1 MLEPFGMLIMRSA
14 LFCCCVI
21 LHNLLIARG
30 DYDSV
35 FSDCDDD
42 ISESKVESDDSGDG
56 DGDDEMRTGNI
67 RDALATYLASLSV
80 Q

>member
-1 MLEPFGMLIMRSA
+1 MYIDDVITTIF
-14 LFCCCVI
+14 CCVI

-35 FSDCDDD
+35 FSDCDNDSS
-42 ISESKVESDDSGDG
+42 SESEVESDDSGDG

-67 RDALATYLASLSV
+67 RDALATYLASLSL